1 MDYLSTWNQLN
12 EKVVPKYLSPNETGY
27 TNFLHMRDKNSMVL
41 KESKFMEPPSIASQI
56 EQYTGKP
63 ENELSP
69 QEKLYLEGL
78 QECSK
83 YTDENEVRYFRM
95 AVINPGDPRNRENEW
110 GGIMIGDSLM
120 VL

>member
-1 MDYLSTWNQLN
+1 MESHGYYTRKQDSNIDTVRNGKRFFFDSSEDQNEVPDIIEMDYLSTWNQLN

-63 ENELSP
+63 EMNCLH
-69 QEKLYLEGL
+69 KKN
-78 QECSK
+78 C
-83 YTDENEVRYFRM
+83 
-95 AVINPGDPRNRENEW
+95 I
-110 GGIMIGDSLM
+110 
-120 VL
+120 